1 MPVSPATP
9 APIRPEELKRLLDG
23 LSVELFRLEA
33 RQTYLVPEEAERL
46 RAYREGKPVPPRLD
60 EELELVQDL
69 VTAGVRVRR
78 VHIVEQPLS
87 EYVRFELSGYQDEV
101 LAGAK
106 VYLADRLWYSGFAD
120 LRDDFL
126 LLDNQIVVWVRY
138 DDDGRFL
145 GWERDDSPLARERCR
160 RQREMALAEA
170 LPLNDFLKSS
180 SVQW

>member
-1 MPVSPATP
+1 MDVPM
-9 APIRPEELKRLLDG
+9 RPEELQRLLDG
-23 LSVELFRLEA
+23 LSVELFRLET

-46 RAYREGKPVPPRLD
+46 RAYREGRPLPPRLD

-69 VTAGVRVRR
+69 VIAGVQVSRA
-78 VHIVEQPLS
+78 HIVEQPLS
-87 EYVRFELSGYQDEV
+87 VYVRFQLSDYQDEV
-101 LAGAK
+101 RAGAK

-126 LLDNQIVVWVRY
+126 LFDRQTVVWVRY

-145 GWERDDSPLARERCR
+145 GWVRDDSPLARERCR
-160 RQREMALAEA
+160 RQRDLALAEA
-170 LPLNDFLKSS
+170 LPLNDFIKSS